1 MRLQRTI
8 KQEVS
13 FQGIGL
19 HTGKHATV
27 KLKPAPRDTGI
38 VFYRSDKDIIIRASV
53 QSVIDTAFAT
63 TIGSNGIKI
72 RTVEHLMAAIA
83 GLGIDNLYIDINGPE
98 VPILD
103 GSSTELVGILV
114 NAGIAKLSKNMPYL
128 KIVSPVFYEDAHCT
142 ISALPYEG
150 RALTYHMSF
159 NHKVL
164 GDQNLS
170 FEFNEMNFARELA
183 PARTFGFFR
192 DIEKLRANGLA
203 KGGSLDNAIIVGDE
217 GVLNPSGL
225 RFDDEFVRHKTL
237 DAVGDLAL
245 IGMPLEGHI
254 MMERSGHT
262 ANTNFIRKLLASV
275 NSYNVVSSE
284 VDHLS
289 RQVLNYS

>member
-8 KQEVS
+8 KKEVS

-38 VFYRSDKDIIIRASV
+38 VFYRSDKDTIIKASV
-53 QSVIDTAFAT
+53 HAVIDTAFAT
-63 TIGSNGIKI
+63 TIGYNGVKIKTI
-72 RTVEHLMAAIA
+72 EHLMAAIA

-103 GSSTELVGILV
+103 GSSTELVGILI
-114 NAGIAKLSKNMPYL
+114 NAGIAKLSKNMSYL
-128 KIVSPVFYEDAHCT
+128 KITAPVVYEDAHSM
-142 ISALPYEG
+142 ISALPYDG

-159 NHKVL
+159 NHKVI

-170 FEFNEMNFARELA
+170 IEFNEINFARELA

-192 DIEKLRANGLA
+192 DIEKLKANGLA
-203 KGGSLDNAIIVGDE
+203 RGGSLDNAIIVGDE
-217 GVLNPSGL
+217 GVLNPTGL
-225 RFDDEFVRHKTL
+225 RFDDEFVRHKAL
-237 DAVGDLAL
+237 DAVGDMAL
-245 IGMPLEGHI
+245 IGMPIEGHI

-262 ANTNFIRKLLASV
+262 ANTNFLKKLLASV
-275 NSYNVVSSE
+275 NSCRVVSSE

-289 RQVLNYS
+289 HQVLNYS